1 MNIFIDTNIFL
12 SFYHFSND
20 DLEELNK
27 LSLLLQQGKTKL
39 YLPEQVVQEFRRN
52 RDNKIA
58 DALKQLREQKLDLR
72 FPQFCKEY
80 DEYENLRQLQRNYS
94 KLHAELIKK
103 AIEDIQAENLKADK
117 VIHDLFDNGI
127 AIPEN
132 KAINELARNR
142 IAIGNPPGKNGS
154 LGDALNWEALLESV
168 PNGENLYFLTDD
180 KDYASP
186 IDTNVFNTYLF
197 QEWKTLK
204 KSEIVFY
211 RSLSEFFKEHFPKI
225 SLASETEKDLDIQ
238 SLANSSSF
246 VETHIIISKL
256 NKHSDFTIAQ
266 VNAIIDAAITN
277 NQVHWIISDPD
288 VYEFLSKVVAGKESK
303 LNQANL
309 IQLFSMM
316 SSDSP
321 SEPDP
326 DELPF

>member
-80 DEYENLRQLQRNYS
+80 DEYENLRQLQRSYS
-94 KLHAELIKK
+94 KLHAELIRK

-154 LGDALNWEALLESV
+154 LGDALNWEALLENI

-186 IDTNVFNTYLF
+186 IDTNVFNTYLS
-197 QEWKTLK
+197 QEWKTQK

-238 SLANSSSF
+238 GLANSSSF
-246 VETHIIISKL
+246 VQTHAIISKL
-256 NKHSDFTIAQ
+256 NKYSDFTVAQ
-266 VNAIIDAAITN
+266 VNAIIDATITN
-277 NQVHWIISDPD
+277 NQVHWILSDPD
-288 VYEFLSKVVAGKESK
+288 VSDFLSKVVAGKESK
-303 LNQANL
+303 LNQATL
-309 IQLFSMM
+309 VQLFSMT
-316 SSDSP
+316 SSASP
-321 SEPDP
+321 SEPEP
-326 DELPF
+326 DEIPF

>member
-80 DEYENLRQLQRNYS
+80 DEYENLRQLQRSYS

-103 AIEDIQAENLKADK
+103 AIEDIQCENLKADK

-154 LGDALNWEALLESV
+154 LGDALNWEALLENI

-186 IDTNVFNTYLF
+186 IDTNVFNTYLS
-197 QEWKTLK
+197 QEWRTQK

-225 SLASETEKDLDIQ
+225 SLASETEKDIDIQ

-246 VETHIIISKL
+246 VQTHAIISKL
-256 NKHSDFTIAQ
+256 NKYSDFTVAQ
-266 VNAIIDAAITN
+266 VNAIIDATITN
-277 NQVHWIISDPD
+277 NQVHWILSDPD
-288 VYEFLSKVVAGKESK
+288 VNDFLSKVVAGKESK

-309 IQLFSMM
+309 VQLFSMM
-316 SSDSP
+316 SSASP
-321 SEPDP
+321 SEPEP

>member
-80 DEYENLRQLQRNYS
+80 DEYENLRQLQRSYS

-103 AIEDIQAENLKADK
+103 AIEDIQCENLKADK

-154 LGDALNWEALLESV
+154 LGDALNWEALLENI

-186 IDTNVFNTYLF
+186 IDTNVFNAYLS
-197 QEWKTLK
+197 QEWRTQK

-246 VETHIIISKL
+246 VQTHAIISKL
-256 NKHSDFTIAQ
+256 NKYSDFTVAQ
-266 VNAIIDAAITN
+266 VNAIIDATITN
-277 NQVHWIISDPD
+277 NQVHWILSDPD
-288 VYEFLSKVVAGKESK
+288 VSDFLSKVVAGKESK

-309 IQLFSMM
+309 VQLFSML
-316 SSDSP
+316 SSASP
-321 SEPDP
+321 SAPEP